1 MVQYIR
7 HEISIL
13 DVFTKRRFDPRMDD
27 MFPRC
32 KKRMEQIRLETEE
45 SERESCVTANAAKHQ

>member
-13 DVFTKRRFDPRMDD
+13 DVFTKLRHDPRMDD

-32 KKRMEQIRLETEE
+32 KRRMEQIRKEE
-45 SERESCVTANAAKHQ
+45 QCDNADYVNAQ